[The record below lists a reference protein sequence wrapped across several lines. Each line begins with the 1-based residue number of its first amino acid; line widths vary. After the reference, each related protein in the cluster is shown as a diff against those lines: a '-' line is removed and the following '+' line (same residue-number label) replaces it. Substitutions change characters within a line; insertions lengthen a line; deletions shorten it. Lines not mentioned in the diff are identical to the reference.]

1 MKDALK
7 KNSNLKPIK
16 IGQIVEGEV
25 LGRGK
30 SSLFLDLGPFG
41 TGIIYGREFYNA
53 KEELKDLEK
62 GDKLS
67 AKVIDLDNEEGYI
80 ELSASRAS
88 RELAWENLKQKKE
101 SGEILKVKI
110 KGANKGGLLTKVSSI
125 SAFLP
130 VSQLSNEHYP
140 RVEGGN
146 AEKILKALQNFVGK
160 TLEVKIFDLSQKEE
174 KLILSEKAKNSEKIK
189 EILKNYKVGDEVMA
203 EVTGVTDFGAFIRFG
218 KKEMLEGLIHISE
231 LDWKIVEHPS
241 EIVKVGAKIKAKIIE
256 ISDDKVF
263 LSLKALKKNPWE
275 DIEKKYKK
283 GDIIPGKVV
292 KFNPFGAFIELKE
305 KIQGLVHISEFGTQK
320 KMQEHLK
327 ISKKYN
333 FRILS
338 IEPKEHKITLTLE
351 EKEK

>member
-1 MKDALK
+1 MKDSLK
-7 KNSNLKPIK
+7 KDPDLKPIK

-88 RELAWENLKQKKE
+88 KELAWENLKQKKE

-110 KGANKGGLLTKVSSI
+110 KGANRGGLLTKVSNI
-125 SAFLP
+125 PAFLP

-146 AEKILKALQNFVGK
+146 AEKILKALQDFVGK

-174 KLILSEKAKNSEKIK
+174 KLILSEKAKNLEKIK

-203 EVTGVTDFGAFIRFG
+203 EVTGITDFGAFVRFG
-218 KKEMLEGLIHISE
+218 EKDALEGLIHISE

-241 EIVKVGAKIKAKIIE
+241 EIVKVRDKIKAKIIE
-256 ISDDKVF
+256 ISDNKVF

-305 KIQGLVHISEFGTQK
+305 KIQGLVHISEFSTQK
-320 KMQEHLK
+320 KMQERLK
-327 ISKKYN
+327 IGKKYN
-333 FRILS
+333 FKILS
-338 IEPKEHKITLTLE
+338 IEPKEHKITLSLE
-351 EKEK
+351 EREK